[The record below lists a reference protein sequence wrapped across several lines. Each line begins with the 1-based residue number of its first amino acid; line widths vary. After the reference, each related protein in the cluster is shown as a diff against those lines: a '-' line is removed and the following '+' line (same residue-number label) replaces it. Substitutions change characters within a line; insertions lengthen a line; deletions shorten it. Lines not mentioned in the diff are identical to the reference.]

1 TSAAPCSRGR
11 PRDEPT
17 QGEHQHPPRAR
28 ADVPQVPRHAVPP
41 GTHRRRRN
49 PLRPRR
55 APQGPVLRRVGA
67 NAGVRTRRAQEV
79 GGRFVT
85 LSPGRATRARRTL
98 EWARRELRDDIAS
111 KQAAIAAL
119 ENKRARELARHESTV
134 STDHS
139 LALARRRLAAAQERL
154 AELES
159 QP

>member
-1 TSAAPCSRGR
+1 MSA
-11 PRDEPT
+11 
-17 QGEHQHPPRAR
+17 
-28 ADVPQVPRHAVPP
+28 
-41 GTHRRRRN
+41 
-49 PLRPRR
+49 PLD
-55 APQGPVLRRVGA
+55 
-67 NAGVRTRRAQEV
+67 
-79 GGRFVT
+79 
-85 LSPGRATRARRTL
+85 GRAARARRPI

-154 AELES
+154 AALES